1 MNNFTLTFHIIN
13 LTVAKDDD
21 YASLHVYVLDLTCH
35 TDRT

>member
-21 YASLHVYVLDLTCH
+21 DYVYVLDLTCH